1 MRVIPRV
8 LAALAVAAPACA
20 QTTDDPFPDPIP
32 RSEGMIQVDYAE
44 FAVLPDL
51 MGVAARMM
59 LIIDEPETNRLFVN
73 DMRGPLYSV
82 SYNGMSVLRYLDV
95 NAATWGVRVQSS
107 GRERGFHS
115 FAFHPQFGQSRTPGY
130 GKFYTW
136 TDTENT
142 QPTPDFRPGA
152 GTRTHD
158 TVLFEWTARNPG
170 AATYDG
176 GPPREL
182 IRVEQPFANHNGGR
196 MAFNPAATPGDADF
210 GLLYVGIADGGG
222 RADPSN
228 NAQDLGSVFGKII
241 RIDPLG
247 SNSANGRYGIPVSNP
262 FAADQDTLSLGEIF
276 AYGLRHVQHIAWDT
290 ATGRMYATD
299 IGQSTVEELN
309 VVTAGANF
317 GWNRWEGS
325 FLYADRS
332 GVSLE
337 NQRGD
342 PTVTY
347 PVVEFAQPDSLFT
360 SRVAVT
366 GLVVYRAADI
376 PALTNMVLFGDLPG
390 GEIFYVP
397 ADGLPNGGQDQI
409 RRVMLTG
416 TEQPRTL
423 LEVIQTKQAAQGK
436 TPATRVDLRM
446 YPGPQGQVF
455 LLNKGDGLIRVL
467 VPGEG

>member
-8 LAALAVAAPACA
+8 LAALAMVAPASA
-20 QTTDDPFPDPIP
+20 QTTDDPFPEPIP
-32 RSEGMIQVDYAE
+32 PSEGAIQVDYTE

-59 LIIDEPETNRLFVN
+59 LIVDEPETDRLFVN

-82 SYNGMSVLRYLDV
+82 SYNGLSVLRYLDI
-95 NAATWGVRVQSS
+95 NAAVWGVRVQSS

-115 FAFHPQFGQSRTPGY
+115 FAFHPQFAQSNTPGY

-158 TVLFEWTARNPG
+158 TVLFEWTARTPA

-182 IRVEQPFANHNGGR
+182 IRVEQPFTSHNGGG
-196 MAFNPAATPGDADF
+196 MAFNPVAAPGDADF
-210 GLLYVGIADGGG
+210 GLLYVGLADGGNRG
-222 RADPSN
+222 DPSN
-228 NAQDLGSVFGKII
+228 NAQNLGSVFGKIL

-247 SNSANGRYGIPVSNP
+247 SSPANSRYGIPVINP

-276 AYGLRHVQHIAWDT
+276 AYGLRNPQHFAWDPD
-290 ATGRMYATD
+290 TGRMYVTD
-299 IGQSTVEELN
+299 IGQNTVEELN
-309 VVTAGANF
+309 VVTAGANL

-325 FLYADRS
+325 LPYADRS
-332 GVSLE
+332 GVSTE

-347 PVVEFAQPDSLFT
+347 PVVEYAHPDSLFT
-360 SRVAVT
+360 SRAAVT
-366 GLVVYRAADI
+366 GLVVYRATDI
-376 PALTNMVLFGDLPG
+376 PELTNLVLFGDLPS
-390 GEIFYVP
+390 GEIFYLP
-397 ADGLPNGGQDQI
+397 ADDLPNGGQDPI
-409 RRVMLTG
+409 RRILLTDA
-416 TEQPRTL
+416 EQPQTL
-423 LEVIQTKQAAQGK
+423 LQVIQKKQAAQGK
-436 TPATRVDLRM
+436 TPATRADLRM
-446 YPGPQGQVF
+446 YLGPQGKVF

-467 VPGEG
+467 VPGAS

>member
-1 MRVIPRV
+1 MRLIPRV
-8 LAALAVAAPACA
+8 LATLAMAAPACA
-20 QTTDDPFPDPIP
+20 QTTDDPFPEPIP
-32 RSEGMIQVDYAE
+32 QADGMIQVDYAE

-107 GRERGFHS
+107 GRERSFHS

-142 QPTPDFRPGA
+142 QPTPDFRPEA
-152 GTRTHD
+152 GTRPHD
-158 TVLFEWTARNPG
+158 TVLLEWTARTPG

-176 GPPREL
+176 ERPREL

-210 GLLYVGIADGGG
+210 GLLYVGLVNGGG

-228 NAQDLGSVFGKII
+228 NAQDLGSVFGKIL

-247 SNSANGRYGIPVSNP
+247 SNSENGRYGIPVSNP

-276 AYGLRHVQHIAWDT
+276 AYGLRNVQHIAWDT
-290 ATGRMYATD
+290 ATGRMYVTD

-309 VVTAGANF
+309 VLTAGANF

-337 NQRGD
+337 NQRDD

-347 PVVEFAQPDSLFT
+347 PVVEFAQPDALFT

-390 GEIFYVP
+390 SEIFYIP

-436 TPATRVDLRM
+436 HPPRAWICACIRAHRGKCSSSTRGTD
-446 YPGPQGQVF
+446 
-455 LLNKGDGLIRVL
+455 
-467 VPGEG
+467 

>member
-8 LAALAVAAPACA
+8 LAALAMVAPASA
-20 QTTDDPFPDPIP
+20 QTTDDPFPEPIP
-32 RSEGMIQVDYAE
+32 PSEGAIQVDYTE

-59 LIIDEPETNRLFVN
+59 LIVDEPETDRLFVN

-82 SYNGMSVLRYLDV
+82 SYNGLSVLRYLDI
-95 NAATWGVRVQSS
+95 NAAAWGVRVQSS

-115 FAFHPQFGQSRTPGY
+115 FAFHPQFAQSNTPGY

-136 TDTENT
+136 VDTENT
-142 QPTPDFRPGA
+142 QPTPHFRPGA

-158 TVLFEWTARNPG
+158 TVLLEWTARTPA

-182 IRVEQPFANHNGGR
+182 IRVEQPFASHNGGG
-196 MAFNPAATPGDADF
+196 MAFNPVAAPGDADF
-210 GLLYVGIADGGG
+210 GLLYVGLADGGSRG
-222 RADPSN
+222 DPSN
-228 NAQDLGSVFGKII
+228 NAQNLGSVFGKIL

-247 SNSANGRYGIPVSNP
+247 SSPANSRYGIPVINP

-276 AYGLRHVQHIAWDT
+276 AYGLRNPQHFAWDP
-290 ATGRMYATD
+290 ATGRMYVTD

-309 VVTAGANF
+309 VVTAGANL

-325 FLYADRS
+325 FPYADRS
-332 GVSLE
+332 GVSTE

-347 PVVEFAQPDSLFT
+347 PVIEYAHPDSLFT
-360 SRVAVT
+360 SRAAVT
-366 GLVVYRAADI
+366 GLVVYRSADI
-376 PALTNMVLFGDLPG
+376 PELTNLVLFGDLPS
-390 GEIFYVP
+390 GEIFYLP
-397 ADGLPNGGQDQI
+397 ADDLPNGGQDPI
-409 RRVMLTG
+409 RRILLTDA
-416 TEQPRTL
+416 EQPQTL
-423 LEVIQTKQAAQGK
+423 LHVIQTKQAAQGK

-455 LLNKGDGLIRVL
+455 LLNKRDGLIRVM
-467 VPGEG
+467 VPGAS